1 MFTNE
6 VGKIKHRKMG
16 SFLHDRGEVGNF
28 IENTFF
34 FYKFLEINFFLIS
47 HKQLYLKN
55 STKLL

>member
-16 SFLHDRGEVGNF
+16 SFLHNRGEVGNF

-34 FYKFLEINFFLIS
+34 FLQVLRNKLFSNLTQTAVPQKFN
-47 HKQLYLKN
+47 
-55 STKLL
+55 

>member
-16 SFLHDRGEVGNF
+16 SFLHSRGEVGNF

-34 FYKFLEINFFLIS
+34 LQVLRN
-47 HKQLYLKN
+47 
-55 STKLL
+55 KLF

>member
-1 MFTNE
+1 MYTNE
-6 VGKIKHRKMG
+6 AGKIKHRKMG
-16 SFLHDRGEVGNF
+16 SFLHNRGEVGNF
-28 IENTFF
+28 IENTF